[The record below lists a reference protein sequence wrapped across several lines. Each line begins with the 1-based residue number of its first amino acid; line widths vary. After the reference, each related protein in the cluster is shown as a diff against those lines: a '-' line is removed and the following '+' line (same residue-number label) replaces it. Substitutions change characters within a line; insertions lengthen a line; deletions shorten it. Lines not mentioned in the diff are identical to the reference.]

1 MTKQVSA
8 VQRRPV
14 VGESVLI
21 NHGSDGN
28 GKFVGTPQDT
38 APITAVYM
46 DGSIRV
52 GSGDVYDVVPTNKKG
67 ASWATRRPKNVE
79 K

>member
-1 MTKQVSA
+1 MSPTSKQKGNIIMTKQVSA

-38 APITAVYM
+38 APITAV
-46 DGSIRV
+46 
-52 GSGDVYDVVPTNKKG
+52 
-67 ASWATRRPKNVE
+67 
-79 K
+79 